1 MRNVKENVK
10 EFVFVSV
17 AFFSP
22 HLLVVTKSK
31 NGGTSHSFGSSRS
44 RRRWVS
50 ETGGMSC

>member
-1 MRNVKENVK
+1 MRNVK

-22 HLLVVTKSK
+22 HLLVVTRSQ
-31 NGGTSHSFGSSRS
+31 NGGTSHSFGSSAS
-44 RRRWVS
+44 RRLWVS